1 MTALYNMEHT
11 MSYKKCT
18 LALSSGS
25 NYHRVG
31 RLNKLGMARKLH
43 IIKKIAGVIQRG
55 GGEPGDDLDYTCTL
69 YKGS

>member
-1 MTALYNMEHT
+1 MYTSFILR
-11 MSYKKCT
+11 
-18 LALSSGS
+18 LSSYY
-25 NYHRVG
+25 YHRVS

-55 GGEPGDDLDYTCTL
+55 GGEPGDDLGYTCML